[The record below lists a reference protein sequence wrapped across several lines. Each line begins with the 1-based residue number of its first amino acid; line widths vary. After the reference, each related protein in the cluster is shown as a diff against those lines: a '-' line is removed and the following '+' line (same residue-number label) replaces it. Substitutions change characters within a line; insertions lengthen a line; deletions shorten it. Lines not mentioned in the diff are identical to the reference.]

1 MNYHPQYMNP
11 FSKVDS
17 STSTL
22 CFIEIPVFN
31 ANRVDTDQISQFD
44 LGRHHLPI
52 TLLGVF

>member
-1 MNYHPQYMNP
+1 MNP

-31 ANRVDTDQISQFD
+31 ANRVDTDQISHFD
-44 LGRHHLPI
+44 LGQHHLLI